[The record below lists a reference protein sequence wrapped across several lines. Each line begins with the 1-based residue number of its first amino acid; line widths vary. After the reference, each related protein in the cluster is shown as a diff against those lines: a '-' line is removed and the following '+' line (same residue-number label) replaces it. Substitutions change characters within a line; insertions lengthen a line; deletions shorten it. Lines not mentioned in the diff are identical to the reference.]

1 MRSLLVLSAAVLLIS
16 ACAPSKDMPT
26 APSSSTA
33 AQALSAA
40 PSAFGLV
47 TRSQVQSVS
56 GASLGACLSSA
67 GLAGCSFEPGVSFEG
82 GGAPPNAPNN
92 LTASATGSVVTLAW
106 SPPVPEDG
114 ILTYV
119 VEAGSS
125 PGLANLASV
134 NTGSGNP
141 SLVTGGVPPG
151 TYYVRVRAATIGGAG
166 PASNEVTLVVGG
178 GTPGCAGPPSAPANF
193 AIATNAGGRVVL
205 TWSASSG
212 PGVSYVVQVGSS
224 PGASNLLQSGTAATS
239 VTATSVA
246 AGTYYARV
254 VAQSSCGTSGPSNE
268 VTIVVGSAAV
278 PNANVAGVWDVT
290 ASPGPF
296 RPYSRFT
303 VTITQSGATL
313 GGTILPVGTARTT
326 RVLGSVAGNAIRFGS
341 ETAWWNDVINGR
353 PDIGSD
359 FYFNMTL
366 DATGRAMTGT
376 CSQPCGVATATRR

>member
-33 AQALSAA
+33 AQALAA
-40 PSAFGLV
+40 PPAFGLV
-47 TRSQVQSVS
+47 TRSQVQGVS
-56 GASLGACLSSA
+56 GGSLGACLSSA

-92 LTASATGSVVTLAW
+92 LTASATGNVVTLAW
-106 SPPVPEDG
+106 SPPVPDDG

-166 PASNEVTLVVGG
+166 PTSNEVTLVVGG

-268 VTIVVGSAAV
+268 VTIVVGSAAIPERQRRGRVGCHGIARSV
-278 PNANVAGVWDVT
+278 PALQPIHGDDH
-290 ASPGPF
+290 
-296 RPYSRFT
+296 
-303 VTITQSGATL
+303 
-313 GGTILPVGTARTT
+313 PVGCNAR
-326 RVLGSVAGNAIRFGS
+326 RYDSAGRNRANDTGARQRSGERDPIRQR
-341 ETAWWNDVINGR
+341 NG
-353 PDIGSD
+353 
-359 FYFNMTL
+359 L
-366 DATGRAMTGT
+366 
-376 CSQPCGVATATRR
+376 VERRDQRQARYRH